1 MTEYSRKSHMPDVS
15 IVIPVMNE
23 EESILPLADEVTR
36 ALNGADRDW
45 ECLWIDDASTDST
58 ADVLRSLAEDVPR
71 HRFFQATTNRGQSA
85 ALAAGFRLARGQ
97 LLGTLDGDGQ
107 NNPADLPALLDRLD
121 SEELDMVNGI
131 RAKRQDT
138 WIRKSS
144 SHVGNGFR
152 NWLTGASVTD
162 VGCAIRVFRKECV
175 LRIPVFRGMHRFLP
189 TLVQMQGFR
198 IAEQPVDHRQ
208 RECGVTKY
216 GIGNRLWVGIGD
228 TLAVRWMQRRMVW
241 DLSTT
246 DTRTEPGG

>member
-1 MTEYSRKSHMPDVS
+1 MPDIS

-23 EESILPLADEVTR
+23 EESILPLAEKVTR
-36 ALNGADRDW
+36 ALNGAGRDW

-58 ADVLRSLAEDVPR
+58 ADVLRSLTEDVPR
-71 HRFFQATTNRGQSA
+71 HRSFRATINRGQSA

-97 LLGTLDGDGQ
+97 ILGTLDGDGQ

-121 SEELDMVNGI
+121 KDGLDMVNGV
-131 RAKRQDT
+131 RAKRQDA
-138 WIRKSS
+138 WVRKLSS
-144 SHVGNGFR
+144 RVGNGFR

-162 VGCAIRVFRKECV
+162 VGCAIRVFRKECI

-198 IAEQPVDHRQ
+198 ITEQPVDHRQ
-208 RECGVTKY
+208 RERGLTKY

-228 TLAVRWMQRRMVW
+228 TLAVRWMQRRVVW
-241 DLSTT
+241 DLATT
-246 DTRTEPGG
+246 ATRTGH